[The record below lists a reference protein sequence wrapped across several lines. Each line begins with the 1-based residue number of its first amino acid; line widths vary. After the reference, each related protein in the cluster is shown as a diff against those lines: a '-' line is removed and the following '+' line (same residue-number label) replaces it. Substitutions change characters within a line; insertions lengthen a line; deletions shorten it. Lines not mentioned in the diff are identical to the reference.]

1 MHEGW
6 PYSHSKFQCTLSHH
20 IFNSPHHSLR
30 SNQVVRKYKEAAQH
44 GDVKQLLTDLY
55 PKRHNSGT
63 KCKLTPNI
71 ARSMHRLNLEHNGAL
86 SYAQLRDKLL
96 EEGAGNFDESTV
108 RRWYVAL
115 GIKVIR
121 LYLR

>member
-6 PYSHSKFQCTLSHH
+6 PYSYSRFQCTLPHL
-20 IFNSPHHSLR
+20 IFNSPRRPLC
-30 SNQVVRKYKEAAQH
+30 SNQVVRKYKEADEH
-44 GDVKQLLTDLY
+44 GGAKQLLADLY

-63 KCKLTPNI
+63 KCKLAPNI

-86 SYAQLRDKLL
+86 SYAQLRDKLA
-96 EEGAGNFDESTV
+96 EEGVGNFGESTV